1 MLPFIEQVSD
11 ELKEFLFIRGKEE
24 SAYYTCNALLI
35 NDILIDTGVS
45 TTYLNKLLENYQIKR
60 VILTHWHEDHISGSN
75 LLQNCSFMCHSNDKS
90 PIEDNKVMYKL
101 YGYSHQNPPN
111 ELIRYLEKYNLKNI
125 VISQTITDGDIITVN
140 DNYNLRVIHTPGH
153 TSGHCCFYEKDSKF
167 AFLSDINMPGVGPW
181 YGGIDSSLLDYEESL
196 KKIKNLDIRIAVFSH
211 YGLITD
217 ANEISDILIDALT
230 IIQGRDEVLLSL
242 LSEKK
247 AFTAKELSN
256 KQLMVKNIEV
266 YEEALPLSE
275 EIMIE
280 KHFEKFLKQQLIERK
295 DDGYILS

>member
-1 MLPFIEQVSD
+1 MLPFIEKVSE
-11 ELKEFLFIRGKEE
+11 ELKEVLFIRGKEE
-24 SAYYTCNALLI
+24 SSYYTCNALLI
-35 NDILIDTGVS
+35 NDLLIDTGIS
-45 TTYLNKLLENYQIKR
+45 TSYLNKILENYQIKR

-75 LLQNCSFMCHSNDKS
+75 LLHGCRFLCHLNDKP
-90 PIEDNKVMYKL
+90 PIEDINLMYKL
-101 YGYSHQNPPN
+101 YGFEQNPPKKMVS
-111 ELIRYLEKYNLKNI
+111 YLKEYNLEDTI
-125 VISQTITDGDIITVN
+125 ISHTLKHADSINVSDEI
-140 DNYNLRVIHTPGH
+140 NLRVIHTPGH

-167 AFLSDINMPGVGPW
+167 AFLSDINMPGAGPW
-181 YGGIDSSLLDYEESL
+181 YGGIDCNLLDYEESL
-196 KKIKNLDIRIAVFSH
+196 KKLRKLDIRIAVFSH

-217 ANEISDILIDALT
+217 ANEINDILIDALT
-230 IIQGRDEVLLSL
+230 IIQGRDEVLLSH

-256 KQLMVKNIEV
+256 KQFMVKNIEV

-280 KHFEKFLKQQLIERK
+280 KHFEKFLKQELIERK

>member
-1 MLPFIEQVSD
+1 MLPFIEQVSE
-11 ELKEFLFIRGKEE
+11 ELKDFLFIRGKEE

-45 TTYLNKLLENYQIKR
+45 SIYLNKLLENYQIKR
-60 VILTHWHEDHISGSN
+60 VILTHWHEDHISGSH

-90 PIEDNKVMYKL
+90 PIEDINVMYKL
-101 YGYSHQNPPN
+101 YGYNQNPPN
-111 ELIRYLEKYNLKNI
+111 EMISYLEKYNLKNI
-125 VISQTITDGDIITVN
+125 IISQTISDGEIITV
-140 DNYNLRVIHTPGH
+140 DDKYNLRVIHTPGH
-153 TSGHCCFYEKDSKF
+153 TSGHCCFYEKNSKF
-167 AFLSDINMPGVGPW
+167 AFLSDINMPGAGPW
-181 YGGIDSSLLDYEESL
+181 YGGIDCNLLEYEESL
-196 KKIKNLDIRIAVFSH
+196 KKLRKLDIRIAVFGH

-217 ANEISDILIDALT
+217 ANEIIDILIDALT
-230 IIQGRDEVLLSL
+230 IIQGRDEVLLNH

-256 KQLMVKNIEV
+256 KQFIIKNIEV

-280 KHFEKFLKQQLIERK
+280 KHFEKFLKQELIERK